1 MDRRRLFPITLIIFT
16 NILGAG
22 VIIPILP
29 LYAEGQF
36 AGTILQVTMLSTLFF
51 GAQFIA
57 APWLG
62 RLSDQIGRR
71 PVLILSQ
78 VGTVIA
84 FVLFIVAG
92 PAGKLIDGLGLALPM
107 HITGGMLML
116 YIARILDGITG
127 GNITTAQAY
136 VSDITPQEDRAQAL
150 GLIQAAFGVGFIF
163 GPAFGGVLA
172 RFGPIVPF
180 IGAAVITSITAL
192 LSTFLLKESLPPEN
206 RVAMAQRHEHRVPL
220 RSILSNPALVNILAI
235 GFTSTLAFSA
245 LQSTFAL
252 FADHVLFID
261 TTDRENIPLYI
272 ALMLVFMGVFTVA
285 TQLTLLKPLIQRFGE
300 RTLVLLGEISV
311 ALGMFG
317 FSQIVSP
324 YAATALM
331 APIAFGQGVAEPSQQ
346 ALVTR
351 FATASTRGQLL
362 GVYQSARSFALML
375 GPIWA
380 GLAYDHISPHAVFL
394 IGSGM
399 LLLAALFALIMLRQ
413 TLPSP
418 QIVMP
423 GPAASSTD

>member
-1 MDRRRLFPITLIIFT
+1 MDRRRLFPIILIIFT

-36 AGTILQVTMLSTLFF
+36 AGTILQVTMLNTLFF

-71 PVLILSQ
+71 PVLIISQ
-78 VGTVIA
+78 IGTVLA

-92 PAGKLIDGLGLALPM
+92 PIGKWIDGMGLALP
-107 HITGGMLML
+107 ITGGMLML

-136 VSDITPQEDRAQAL
+136 VSDITPQEHRAQAL

-163 GPAFGGVLA
+163 GPAFGGLLSRYGQTA
-172 RFGPIVPF
+172 PF
-180 IGAAVITSITAL
+180 VGAAVITTITTL
-192 LSTFLLKESLPPEN
+192 LTTFMLKESLPPES
-206 RVAMAQRHEHRVPL
+206 RVSMAERHEQRVPL
-220 RSILSNPALVNILAI
+220 GTLLSNPALVNILAI
-235 GFTSTLAFSA
+235 GFTATLAFSA

-252 FADHVLFID
+252 YADHILFVNTAD
-261 TTDRENIPLYI
+261 PANIPLYI
-272 ALMLVFMGVFTVA
+272 ALMLTFLGVFTVA
-285 TQLTLLKPLIQRFGE
+285 TQLILLRRLIQRFGE
-300 RTLVLLGEISV
+300 RTLVLLGELAV
-311 ALGMFG
+311 GLGMFG
-317 FSQIVSP
+317 FSQISGP

-331 APIAFGQGVAEPSQQ
+331 APIAFGQGIAEPSQQ

-351 FATASTRGQLL
+351 FGTARTRGQLL

-380 GLAYDHISPHAVFL
+380 GLAYDKISPRAVYL
-394 IGSGM
+394 IGAGL
-399 LLLAALFALIMLRQ
+399 LLLAAAFAAIMMRQ
-413 TLPSP
+413 TLPAP
-418 QIVMP
+418 QIMSP
-423 GPAASSTD
+423 EPAASSTD